1 MFPLIDWLSFGN
13 GGGSFEIG
21 RPMSKGWKNFRRSW
35 TTEVGRL
42 ENWTIFTDVICV
54 SSLSSKINLVSC
66 NLLKRKC

>member
-35 TTEVGRL
+35 TTEVLRTRQFS
-42 ENWTIFTDVICV
+42 WTSYVYRPF
-54 SSLSSKINLVSC
+54 LQK
-66 NLLKRKC
+66 

>member
-35 TTEVGRL
+35 TTEVLRTGQFS
-42 ENWTIFTDVICV
+42 WTSYVYRPF
-54 SSLSSKINLVSC
+54 LQK
-66 NLLKRKC
+66 